1 MNLVRAHER
10 EDGMAGKPHLSLP
23 QGNFFYLLVSLLL
36 IFLVYPFVKESVLGV
51 RFLDIILSAILL
63 SAIYA
68 VSQKKQLFIIA
79 LVLALPTLAIHWSK
93 YFVSDPYVFFAGE
106 SMTALF
112 LIFTGSIILIHVF
125 RDEEVTANK
134 IAGAICVYLLIGLT
148 WGIFFALIEDFQP
161 GSFLIEH
168 TQVTSMEEK
177 IPQMMYYSFVNLTT
191 LGYGD
196 ITPLAPPA
204 RTFSIVEAIIGQM
217 YLVVLVARLV
227 GLHIVHS
234 TRKHSG

>member
-1 MNLVRAHER
+1 
-10 EDGMAGKPHLSLP
+10 MAGKARLSLP
-23 QGNFFYLLVSLLL
+23 QGNFFYLLASLLL
-36 IFLVYPFVKESVLGV
+36 IFLLYPFARESVLGV
-51 RFLDIILSAILL
+51 RLLDIILSAILL
-63 SAIYA
+63 SGIYA
-68 VSQKKQLFIIA
+68 VSHRKQLFIIA

-93 YFVSDPYVFFAGE
+93 YFVSDPFVFFVGE

-112 LIFTGSIILIHVF
+112 FIFTGSIILIHVF

-161 GSFLIEH
+161 GSFLIGH
-168 TQVTSMEEK
+168 TQISSTEEMT
-177 IPQMMYYSFVNLTT
+177 PQMMYYSFVNLTT

-234 TRKHSG
+234 TKKHSG